1 MRIRIASTVAFVAL
15 VGFAAIAQDPKAD
28 SKVTY
33 PPDVV
38 PATFR
43 AFLVT
48 DSRFPPVK
56 EGEGKDAK
64 ESPNPLN
71 RTGKIHCLICENGLA
86 PVVAVFVRNEAKAL
100 GSDSGVAKLAKS
112 LNALVPKYR
121 ADKLAGFVM
130 FLNLEG
136 GKQSIKIPGA
146 EGGTEQTLTV
156 DKEYPD
162 DTVENRERYAK
173 DIRELAN
180 AVNTPYVPFG
190 LAPNKSDSVAA
201 WKIGEKDD
209 VTVIVYYKMR
219 MVGQPWRFAKAADLT
234 DEKVSEILKSAENAI
249 VGKK

>member
-1 MRIRIASTVAFVAL
+1 MLFTLGLVALGGFVAL
-15 VGFAAIAQDPKAD
+15 AQDPK
-28 SKVTY
+28 VNY

-64 ESPNPLN
+64 DLPNPLN
-71 RTGKIHCLICENGLA
+71 RTGKIHCLVCENGLA
-86 PVVAVFVRNEAKAL
+86 PVVAVFVRNEAGSL
-100 GSDSGVAKLAKS
+100 GADSGVAKLAKN
-112 LNALVPKYR
+112 LNALIPKYR

-146 EGGTEQTLTV
+146 EGGTETTLTV

-162 DTVENRERYAK
+162 ESYEKRDKYAA
-173 DIRELAN
+173 DIRKLAE

-190 LAPNKSDSVAA
+190 LAPNKSDSVTG

-234 DEKVSEILKSAENAI
+234 DEKVAEILKSAESAI